1 MKTLNVCCFVSFWLF
16 NVSTRF
22 TITDQ
27 PQTFSP
33 SIQYRTLTN
42 GILYPLDLDLIT
54 KTTTIT
60 VTRGC
65 HIPRESSQTNVSLF
79 VLCCPCL
86 SNIAVSS
93 KHEGVGEDRRTWYHT
108 LAAPSPRNAEYLIG
122 NRSWGFQEINR
133 THSFLKINSYW
144 CNRHY
149 CEFCFYFLH
158 PLLKSLKEKSGN
170 TWKSCL

>member
-1 MKTLNVCCFVSFWLF
+1 MGNLTIYYPIFHLSISPYLMKTLNVCCFIWLF

-33 SIQYRTLTN
+33 SIQYRILTN

-108 LAAPSPRNAEYLIG
+108 LAAPTPRNAEYLIG
-122 NRSWGFQEINR
+122 NRSWGFQEINQ
-133 THSFLKINSYW
+133 THSFEDQFILM
-144 CNRHY
+144 
-149 CEFCFYFLH
+149 
-158 PLLKSLKEKSGN
+158 
-170 TWKSCL
+170 